1 MKTII
6 IDGVEYDLIPKEKE
20 VETIYS
26 DWRLPTIEELL
37 TLVDY
42 SKYSPASFDTSTVND
57 WYWAST
63 TSAYYS
69 DEAWVVGFDNG
80 ISRAYGRGNGAY
92 VRFVRDGNNG
102 LEWSETVGE
111 MNWHDAMELASTYEG
126 KVTFRSEK
134 WKRL

>member
-1 MKTII
+1 MNTII

-69 DEAWVVGFDNG
+69 DEAWYVCFY
-80 ISRAYGRGNGAY
+80 YGYSSYLNKYYDYY
-92 VRFVRDGNNG
+92 VRFVRDGEKG
-102 LEWSETVGE
+102 LEWSETLPYKMSWE
-111 MNWHDAMELASTYEG
+111 KAMELAKTYTG
-126 KVTFRSEK
+126 SVTFRNSK
-134 WKRL
+134 